1 MPIADALGFT
11 DDKID
16 VLVKVLATGAAIAA
30 SVACHVC
37 RFPILPLIMRWR

>member
-16 VLVKVLATGAAIAA
+16 VLVKVLATERRSPRA
-30 SVACHVC
+30 
-37 RFPILPLIMRWR
+37 